1 MEQRA
6 KEMEPNDIADERLE
20 VLQSMDDSRTSSLTQ
35 GQLMVVEYID
45 EESTDEKRCEPRV
58 NRLLEE
64 KRRIENTDEAVSTNL
79 LTNLSKRRLVD
90 GCVVNRQQWREL
102 GTIVVKSDTGTI
114 HEERVVVAAC
124 QITAK
129 TAWPDDVAVVVSSR
143 TAQYETYVI
152 LRNSFHSHSIR
163 KQGQQQ
169 PVSQSSTLRGCEVDV
184 VANDAY
190 TYVRF
195 LYNRNSLL
203 SPVADSNNN
212 NHRELR
218 KARRLESDPDER
230 DQD

>member
-45 EESTDEKRCEPRV
+45 EESTDEKRFV
-58 NRLLEE
+58 
-64 KRRIENTDEAVSTNL
+64 TD
-79 LTNLSKRRLVD
+79 K
-90 GCVVNRQQWREL
+90 QQWREL

-114 HEERVVVAAC
+114 HSEERVVVAAC

-163 KQGQQQ
+163 KG
-169 PVSQSSTLRGCEVDV
+169 SDDWNRSIGRSTSPSKTLAGPTTANV

-212 NHRELR
+212 NHRTGVI
-218 KARRLESDPDER
+218 
-230 DQD
+230 